1 MAKTATYQI
10 AGIPAVQGTPFTVE
24 QLGAIEL
31 GLLASPT
38 NYPAWVKEQYNAQ
51 LSGRA
56 IAPPQAPSP
65 QNNNNTAQ
73 NSGQQVR
80 NAQGAKDDKA
90 NTQSPERTPAVQTP
104 AGRVTAAN
112 NPATT
117 SNAQRAQPNA
127 TTGTNDPARPV
138 ANTQT
143 VPPPT
148 AQPIQGLNFNNRTG
162 ASAIWENIPER
173 RPTPGSTQAAYSLGD
188 DGSNPTRAFINSLV
202 DQAGSILTPQENVL
216 SKYASY
222 TYNISMYMLSKEDY
236 ARMINRKVKVVPGS
250 QLLISSGGIGPA
262 AGAPSAASTTNPIGT
277 TAQDKYVAEL
287 KDVSSGRNQFF
298 PLDYYFDELTIEHL
312 LSGKG
317 SRGPLNISKLRFKI
331 LEPYGISL
339 LDNLDAA
346 VKDYFGAGVKS
357 WQSQQFLFYIKF
369 YGYDD
374 QGNLVAPTNRD
385 PVGVIDKTAIVE
397 KFIPFVFTGI
407 TFRINNKITEWSC
420 EAMVTGNS
428 VASGQFRGV
437 IPYNV
442 ELTATTL
449 KDLFNGPAVYQ
460 ETFDPNGRASGSS
473 TSPNAGSAGSAP
485 PKASAAPKPNIVSGV
500 VEAMNLFEQE
510 QIEKG
515 IFDVANVYEVTFTSP
530 IIEQAETIPPGGLDK
545 QQTPM
550 MQNPSNANQ
559 QLNPATQ
566 SMDPNAKT
574 ISAVAGTS
582 LIQFLD
588 KQIRSSSY
596 IWDQQIWQIDPDSEE
611 PVPNGTPAKSMAW
624 YIIGL
629 QADPIEYDKK
639 RYDYAYKITYQI
651 SPMLIQNLESEWF
664 PKSEF
669 KGVHKRYDYW
679 FTGQNTEV
687 LNYEQQFNN
696 LYAQVV
702 NGVQPNTT
710 VTQDYRTY
718 LKKVF
723 QPRSNESDQGQ
734 AGKVNE
740 PGANAADFLYSPTD
754 LTRCKLNILG
764 DPAWIFQ
771 GDIWAGVAG
780 QKILYDGFFPDGTIN
795 VDTRQAMFEITFNTP
810 VDYDVNTG
818 LMDPRTKQYG
828 ANRDLNF
835 AKDAKYSFIFSAITC
850 TSSFMKGKF
859 TQEITGLLKLFPIK
873 QNQVVTGQLVP
884 DVSRVPDVTVAAQN
898 DPAIANALVDKNARQ
913 TANAA
918 PNSLKARRTTLQPS
932 TPTTSANSSTAQSG
946 AANGAS
952 SSLPTPTPARNAPP
966 TSQGQPAG
974 ESTTP
979 SQTNTQTGGTT
990 VRETTETTFSAETFR
1005 KNDPAG
1011 YAEFVKFK
1019 QVTYDAI
1026 YPAKVAQLTSQAEK
1040 NGTFGSEPVRMRER
1054 IATFARSSSETDAT
1068 LKAIDK
1074 FQVQIKAAGAGG
1086 TTVTSAAP
1094 AAQQAPVTTS
1104 PPPLMNREN

>member
-1 MAKTATYQI
+1 MAQTATYLI
-10 AGIPAVQGTPFTVE
+10 AGRPAVQGTPFTVE
-24 QLGAIEL
+24 QLGAIQL
-31 GLLASPT
+31 GLIASPT
-38 NYPAWVKEQYNAQ
+38 NYPAWVKEQYDAQ
-51 LSGRA
+51 RNGRA
-56 IAPPQAPSP
+56 IAPPQAPTA
-65 QNNNNTAQ
+65 QNNNTAQ

-80 NAQGAKDDKA
+80 TAQNAKDDRA
-90 NTQSPERTPAVQTP
+90 NTQSPERTAAVQTP
-104 AGRVTAAN
+104 TGRVTNAT

-117 SNAQRAQPNA
+117 SNAQRTQTTT

-138 ANTQT
+138 STTQT

-148 AQPIQGLNFNNRTG
+148 AQPIQGLNFNNRTA
-162 ASAIWENIPER
+162 ASATWQNIPER
-173 RPTPGSTQAAYSLGD
+173 RPTPGSTQAAYALGD
-188 DGSNPTRAFINSLV
+188 DGSNPTRTFINSIASLP
-202 DQAGSILTPQENVL
+202 GSVLTPQENVL

-250 QLLISSGGIGPA
+250 QLLISSGGIGPS

-277 TAQDKYVAEL
+277 TAQDKYTADL
-287 KDVSSGRNQFF
+287 KDISSGRNQFF

-317 SRGPLNISKLRFKI
+317 SRSPINVSKLRFKI

-357 WQSQQFLFYIKF
+357 WQTQHFLMYIKF

-374 QGNLVAPTNRD
+374 QGTLVAPTNRD

-397 KFIPFVFTGI
+397 KFIPFIFTGI

-420 EAMVTGNS
+420 EAMVTSNS

-510 QIEKG
+510 QVEKG
-515 IFDVANVYEVTFTSP
+515 IFDIANVYEVTFTSP
-530 IIEQAETIPPGGLDK
+530 ILEQAETMPPGGLDK

-550 MQNPSNANQ
+550 VQNPSNANQ

-596 IWDQQIWQIDPDSEE
+596 IWDQQIWQVDPDTEQI
-611 PVPNGTPAKSMAW
+611 VPNGTPAQSMAW

-629 QADPIEYDKK
+629 QADPIEYDQK

-710 VTQDYRTY
+710 ETLDYRTY
-718 LKKVF
+718 LKRVF

-740 PGANAADFLYSPTD
+740 PGANAADFLYSPAD
-754 LTRCKLNILG
+754 LERVKLSILG

-795 VDTRQAMFEITFNTP
+795 VDTRQAMFEVTFNTP
-810 VDYDVNTG
+810 VDYDLDTG

-828 ANRDLNF
+828 ANRNLDF
-835 AKDAKYSFIFSAITC
+835 SKDAKYSFIFNALSC
-850 TSSFMKGKF
+850 TSSFSKGKF
-859 TQEITGLLKLFPIK
+859 TQEIVGVLKRFPIK
-873 QNQVVTGQLVP
+873 QNQVVTAKLVP
-884 DVSRVPDVTVAAQN
+884 DVTRAVQN
-898 DPAIANALVDKNARQ
+898 DPATPATLAERNARQ
-913 TANAA
+913 SANAA
-918 PNSLKARRTTLQPS
+918 PNSLVARRTTLQPTTPA

-946 AANGAS
+946 AANGTPTS
-952 SSLPTPTPARNAPP
+952 PPTPTPARNAPP

-974 ESTTP
+974 TTTTT
-979 SQTNTQTGGTT
+979 SRTNTQTGGTT
-990 VRETTETTFSAETFR
+990 VTETTETTFSAETFR

-1011 YAEFVKFK
+1011 YAAFLNFK
-1019 QVTYDAI
+1019 QETYNTI
-1026 YPAKVAQLTSQAEK
+1026 YPARVAQLTAQAER
-1040 NGTFGSEPVRMRER
+1040 NGTFGLDPAGMRGR
-1054 IATFARSSSETDAT
+1054 IATSARIYADTEAT

-1074 FQVQIKAAGAGG
+1074 FQLQIKASGAGG
-1086 TTVTSAAP
+1086 TIVTSAAP
-1094 AAQQAPVTTS
+1094 AAQQAPVTNA